1 MTTLKIIGN
10 PASPA
15 MQALEPHI
23 GRLYARPGVRIMA
36 IIELAH
42 VERVQP
48 APGSD
53 GTPTV
58 RMKIS
63 SCEIPNAEQEDAVRT
78 AQRALFLT
86 RTARGTLDEE
96 GLLNLDDDTLKLTGG
111 RLLDIETA
119 RLRAGLGHWV
129 GYAQRVASQSSQF
142 STTEIAH
149 ELQAV
154 ADGLTSILHQA
165 DDATEEK

>member
-1 MTTLKIIGN
+1 MTALKITGT
-10 PASPA
+10 PTASA
-15 MQALEPHI
+15 MAALEPHI
-23 GRLYARPGVRIMA
+23 ARIYARPGVHVMA
-36 IIELAH
+36 IIELVH
-42 VERVQP
+42 TERIQP
-48 APGSD
+48 APNSD
-53 GTPTV
+53 TEAVV
-58 RMKIS
+58 RVKIVG
-63 SCEIPNAEQEDAVRT
+63 CEVPNDEQEDAVRA
-78 AQRALFLT
+78 AQRALHLA